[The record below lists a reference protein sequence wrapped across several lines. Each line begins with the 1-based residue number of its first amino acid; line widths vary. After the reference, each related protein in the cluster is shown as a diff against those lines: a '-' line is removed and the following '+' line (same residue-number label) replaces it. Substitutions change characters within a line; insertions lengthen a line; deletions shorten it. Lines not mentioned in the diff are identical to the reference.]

1 MGSAQTLASKS
12 NQENVTSNNARS
24 VDDCSSQGVSL
35 QRKAIAMQGNSNV
48 MQRMAWVATKN
59 LDLLASVGIGED
71 VHHELDKKHAEN
83 SKFVNGKRVKYDY
96 NSNNVKPRHRHFIFS
111 PLYMPK
117 GRNAGMGHGAEVR
130 RRIRELRNV
139 SDGGPDNNIGFR
151 SARDRSILKG
161 AYGDGELFSEDVMH
175 RGYTLNEKISYNDED
190 DNKLLNAISRH
201 TPTTDKRFS
210 SYSLPSNN
218 CQDWIEAVRDDAGL

>member
-1 MGSAQTLASKS
+1 MGSSQMLASKNS
-12 NQENVTSNNARS
+12 QENVNSNNAQS
-24 VDDCSSQGVSL
+24 VNDYSSSGLSL
-35 QRKAIAMQGNSNV
+35 QRKAITMQGNSNV

-59 LDLLASVGIGED
+59 LDKLADHGIGED
-71 VHHELDKKHAEN
+71 VTHKLDKDHAVN

-96 NSNNVKPRHRHFIFS
+96 NSSNVKFRHRHFVFS

-117 GRNAGMGHGAEVR
+117 GRNSGMGHGAEVR
-130 RRIRELRNV
+130 RRIRELRNK
-139 SDGGPDNNIGFR
+139 SYGGIDNNIGFK
-151 SARDRSILKG
+151 SANDW
-161 AYGDGELFSEDVMH
+161 AWGDGQLFSEDVMH